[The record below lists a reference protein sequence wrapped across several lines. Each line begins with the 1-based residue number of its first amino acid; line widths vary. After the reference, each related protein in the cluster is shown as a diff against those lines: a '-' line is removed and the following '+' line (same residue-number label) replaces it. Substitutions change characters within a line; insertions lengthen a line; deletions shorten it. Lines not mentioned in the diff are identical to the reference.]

1 MKPLITALV
10 DTYNHERYI
19 EQALVSALE
28 QGFSPAELEI
38 VVVDDGSTDNTAS
51 IIQKFE
57 PRVRH
62 IRKKNGGQA
71 SAFNAGFAETSGEI
85 VALLDGD
92 DWWAEGKL
100 AAVLKAFDQHPEAA
114 AVSHAYYQFNEGAEE
129 AKLFG
134 PEKEILL
141 NLATPDAAH
150 AALSAWAFLQTSA
163 LSVRRRLLEAVMP
176 IPEVLVFSADSPIA
190 ITAMAM
196 GALVLPQP
204 LSYYRF
210 HSSNLY
216 AVGAD
221 REKLRRKS
229 EIDEAMYEVLYPL
242 LFRLGVSSA
251 SASALLEQGAI
262 EASRFRLRT
271 FGGPRRKTFQTEMR
285 VFHSDFKKPSIGY
298 LLFKYLVMGG
308 ATLLLPPQRFYQ
320 MRDWYARH
328 NLGRFRGW
336 FVRGGVELGG
346 RLPEADK
353 GLPSRVK

>member
-19 EQALVSALE
+19 EQALVSVLE
-28 QGFSPAELEI
+28 QGLSPEELEI
-38 VVVDDGSTDNTAS
+38 VVVDDGSTDETPS
-51 IIQKFE
+51 VVQKFA

-62 IRKKNGGQA
+62 VRKKNGGQA

-92 DWWAEGKL
+92 DWWAKGKL
-100 AAVLKAFDQHPEAA
+100 AAVLKGFDQNPEAA
-114 AVSHAYYQFNEGAEE
+114 AISHAYYQFNEGTQE

-134 PEKEILL
+134 PETEILL
-141 NLATPDAAH
+141 NLATPDAART
-150 AALSAWAFLQTSA
+150 ALSSWSYLQTSA

-190 ITAMAM
+190 VTAMAM

-216 AVGAD
+216 AIRTD
-221 REKLRRKS
+221 PEKLRRKS
-229 EIDEAMYEVLYPL
+229 EVDEAMYEVLYPL
-242 LFRLGVSSA
+242 LSRLGVPSA
-251 SASALLEQGAI
+251 STSALLEQGAI

-285 VFHSDFKKPSIGY
+285 VFHSDFKKPGVGY
-298 LLFKYLVMGG
+298 LLFKYLVTGG

-336 FVRGGVELGG
+336 FFKGVELGG
-346 RLPEADK
+346 RPPEAGK
-353 GLPSRVK
+353 GLPSGVK